1 MVVVLVSE
9 SLTEL
14 IDVELD
20 PPNINIELE
29 LDDPTGTGRV
39 FSLGYEIP
47 LERIVDIQSDN
58 VEVVEATETGLVVD
72 RGDGTNHVDL
82 RDIDV

>member
-1 MVVVLVSE
+1 MVVILVSE

-14 IDVELD
+14 IGVELN
-20 PPNINIELE
+20 PPNVDIELE
-29 LDDPTGTGRV
+29 LDDPMGMGRV
-39 FSLGYEIP
+39 FSFGYEIP
-47 LERIVDIQSDN
+47 LEKIVDVQSDD

-72 RGDGTNHVDL
+72 RGDETNHVDL